1 MISTFLFLLAGILNS
16 VMDVCK
22 DKYFSSVF
30 NRGWLRR
37 FEKFIDEMYAWR
49 NKYHDPYGCEGFRR
63 KKWLWGLINKPV
75 FTTSLWHLSK
85 SLMLWCISI
94 AISLILID
102 NEKVLPFFIL
112 NMFLDYNFWT
122 YSILYAIW
130 FRAWF
135 GLGFYTFYNYILI
148 NK

>member
-37 FEKFIDEMYAWR
+37 FEKFTDEMYAWR
-49 NKYHDPYGCEGFRR
+49 NKYHDPYGCEGYRR

-94 AISLILID
+94 AVGVQTAENGTINILPNLVIYY
-102 NEKVLPFFIL
+102 NYYLYVAIYS
-112 NMFLDYNFWT
+112 MF
-122 YSILYAIW
+122 
-130 FRAWF
+130 FRAVF
-135 GLGFYTFYNYILI
+135 GVGFYLFYDHILLR
-148 NK
+148 K